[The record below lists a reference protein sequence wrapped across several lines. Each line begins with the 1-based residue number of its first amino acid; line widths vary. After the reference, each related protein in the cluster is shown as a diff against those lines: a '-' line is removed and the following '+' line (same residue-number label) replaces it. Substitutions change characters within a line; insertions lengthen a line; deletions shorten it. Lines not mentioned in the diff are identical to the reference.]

1 MAVSAALAAAG
12 MSRDVAPCHS
22 RPLSGHCRTVTEP
35 HGASRRRLTGFMML
49 RGSSES
55 GGPVRG
61 LPAGG
66 LGRPVNL
73 NAGHPRLP
81 GPFTGG
87 T

>member
-12 MSRDVAPCHS
+12 MLRDVAPCHS
-22 RPLSGHCRTVTEP
+22 RPLSGRTVTEP

-66 LGRPVNL
+66 LGRPVN
-73 NAGHPRLP
+73 AGHPRLP